1 MDFLNYKYAPKGPI
15 PLRDLF
21 FNTKFGFGEG
31 LRGSHPQAKGVLC
44 TSSYEKSRFLTYTS
58 FYLANNTKYG
68 HSYNGRQFCI
78 LLNGVI

>member
-31 LRGSHPQAKGVLC
+31 LRGSHPQAKFHRCG
-44 TSSYEKSRFLTYTS
+44 F
-58 FYLANNTKYG
+58 G
-68 HSYNGRQFCI
+68 M
-78 LLNGVI
+78 